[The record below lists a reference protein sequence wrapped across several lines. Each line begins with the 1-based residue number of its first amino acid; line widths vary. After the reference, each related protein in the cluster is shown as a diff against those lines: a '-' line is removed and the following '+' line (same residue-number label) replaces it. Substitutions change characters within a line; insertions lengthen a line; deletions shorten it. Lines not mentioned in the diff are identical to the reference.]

1 MNRVWQRIPLTR
13 TRMIPAPAAALFRC
27 NCFFMLATATSAHAE
42 PLHDHDN
49 GPLTGFFGIPDS
61 TEGSLLVPAGASR
74 WDLLL
79 QSSSHSI
86 FDVEENET
94 VLFDGETTR
103 LELNYRRGVGE
114 HWEVGI
120 ELPYVWHETGGLD
133 QLVSSWHDWTGLP
146 GAFRVT
152 RPKDQLEF
160 IYQDPTGTVVD
171 FDANA
176 NGPGDLRLISGYRP
190 FPGQHPGFAIRFG
203 LKLPTG
209 DSANLMGSGGTDVS
223 LGIAGDSVEFL
234 GVTGLSAFYR
244 LSAVFVGE
252 PDVLG
257 DRHREV
263 MGHTSFG
270 LGYALGSSVDLRLQ
284 GALRTAAYDSEVE
297 VLGDPSGTLNFG
309 AIFRL
314 SDRTRLAIGVG
325 EDVLVRSAPDVTFQV
340 SLRYQ
345 SR

>member
-1 MNRVWQRIPLTR
+1 MKKVWQGIPLAR
-13 TRMIPAPAAALFRC
+13 RRMPPAPATALSRC
-27 NCFFMLATATSAHAE
+27 ACVFMLAATMSADAE

-61 TEGSLLVPAGASR
+61 TEGSLLVPAGANR

-86 FDVEENET
+86 FEVEENEI

-114 HWEVGI
+114 HWEIGI
-120 ELPYVWHETGGLD
+120 ELPYVWHESGGLD
-133 QLVSSWHDWTGLP
+133 QVVSSWHDWTGLP
-146 GAFRVT
+146 GAFRET

-171 FDANA
+171 FGTNA
-176 NGPGDLRLISGYRP
+176 NGIGDVRLIAGYRP
-190 FPGQHPGFAIRFG
+190 FPGNHPGFAIRFG

-209 DSANLMGSGGTDVS
+209 DSENLMGSGGTDVS
-223 LGIAGDSVEFL
+223 LGIAGDTADFL

-244 LSAVFVGE
+244 LSAVLVGE
-252 PDVLG
+252 PDALG
-257 DRHREV
+257 SRYREV

-284 GALRTAAYDSEVE
+284 GALRTAAYDSDVE
-297 VLGDPSGTLNFG
+297 VLGDLSGTVNFG

-314 SDRTRLAIGVG
+314 SDRTRLAVGVG

-340 SLRYQ
+340 SLRYH